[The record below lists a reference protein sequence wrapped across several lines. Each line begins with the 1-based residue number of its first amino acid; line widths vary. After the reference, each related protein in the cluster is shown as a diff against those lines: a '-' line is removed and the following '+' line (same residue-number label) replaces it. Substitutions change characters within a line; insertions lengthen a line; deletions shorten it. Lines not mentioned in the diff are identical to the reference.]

1 MDISKF
7 SKEDQTYFKEF
18 AARPKKA
25 PPLTMKDIREYPYT
39 TSFKNR
45 KLSTS
50 SDGIFDE
57 LKVSK
62 GKRIRIHGKK
72 QHDGG
77 RVDGRVVNH
86 MGKLVL
92 FPAGNRTGKLVAK
105 LPSLE
110 DVRFYHIAIEFKDT
124 KDRKNVIQSRTL
136 ALKKSIQYSWS
147 YSVADGTGTFKLV
160 EHGEDGVTTIS
171 SLSASAEEI
180 VGIGFAATVRWSG
193 NEADLS
199 ITEDSE

>member
-1 MDISKF
+1 
-7 SKEDQTYFKEF
+7 
-18 AARPKKA
+18 
-25 PPLTMKDIREYPYT
+25 
-39 TSFKNR
+39 
-45 KLSTS
+45 
-50 SDGIFDE
+50 
-57 LKVSK
+57 
-62 GKRIRIHGKK
+62 
-72 QHDGG
+72 
-77 RVDGRVVNH
+77 